1 MEDENAPP
9 RRPIRWNALRTDEAE
24 RVVREIARD
33 RERVVLTGHAWDRME
48 ERSILYE
55 DVLDILRTGHVGAQP
70 ERTAEGDWKVVVTKP
85 GPGRREAEVVAVIV
99 GRGGR
104 LDLVTVEWRDTWR

>member
-33 RERVVLTGHAWDRME
+33 RGRVVATHHAERRMA
-48 ERSILYE
+48 ERRIVA
-55 DVLDILRTGHVGAQP
+55 DVVVDILRTGYAHGAP
-70 ERTAEGDWKVVVTKP
+70 ERTPGGDWKVLMTKRIDRSREAGVVT
-85 GPGRREAEVVAVIV
+85 VVI
-99 GRGGR
+99 GEGER
-104 LDLVTVEWRDTWR
+104 LVVVTVEWMDP